1 MIFRVYLLVCFYYYY
16 YFFWFNMHPPACTVW
31 PQPLWLVLK
40 IQDSW
45 IHFLPHNFTVNL
57 ISPRTFDPSTS
68 CSESPPHR
76 FGGLAPL
83 DPLGVL
89 RVTCVWGVGTAV
101 FAVSW
106 LSYVHPAVLAESLTT
121 VWQLRQGATWERTGR
136 HDDEN
141 LNLNS

>member
-1 MIFRVYLLVCFYYYY
+1 MIFIVYLLVCF
-16 YFFWFNMHPPACTVW
+16 FFILIFFDLICI
-31 PQPLWLVLK
+31 PQPAQSGLNHFGWFK

-106 LSYVHPAVLAESLTT
+106 LSYVHPAVLAESLTA